1 MGIATKT
8 DLKAVKSHPF
18 LESMEAGNFLM
29 VVIVT
34 VKAYPILAP
43 FAFLVVPWKVMRS
56 IPRMIRQM
64 RTQTVQRLQL
74 PVEGRHSDYFEIL
87 LPDNKAPDMSDKRV
101 RHMLTVAG
109 QLILGGYDPTS
120 VAIYM
125 GFFRLLQSPEALQ
138 ELQQEVWSAFACY
151 EDIDP
156 EVLRTLPWLNACMQ
170 ETLRLSASATHHSL
184 PRLSPGGMVNG
195 EYIPKDV
202 SCCTF
207 LWHALVT

>member
-1 MGIATKT
+1 
-8 DLKAVKSHPF
+8 
-18 LESMEAGNFLM
+18 MEAGNFLM

-34 VKAYPILAP
+34 VKTYPVLAP
-43 FAFLVVPWKVMRS
+43 FALMLVPWKVIRS
-56 IPRMIRQM
+56 IPRMINEMRIQTKERIQM
-64 RTQTVQRLQL
+64 
-74 PVEGRHSDYFEIL
+74 PAEKRHSDYFEIL
-87 LPDNKAPDMSDKRV
+87 LPDDKPADMSDKRV

-125 GFFRLLQSPEALQ
+125 AFFFLLQHPESLE
-138 ELQQEVWSAFACY
+138 ELKKEIRRAFLTY

-184 PRLSPGGMVNG
+184 PRISPGGVVNG
-195 EYIPKDV
+195 DFIPKGV
-202 SCCTF
+202 RYSSPS
-207 LWHALVT
+207 